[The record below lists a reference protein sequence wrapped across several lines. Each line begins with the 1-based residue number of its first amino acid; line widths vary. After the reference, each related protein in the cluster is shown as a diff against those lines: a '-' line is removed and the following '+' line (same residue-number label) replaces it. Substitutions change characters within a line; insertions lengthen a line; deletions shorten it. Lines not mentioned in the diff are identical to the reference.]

1 MKKKFFL
8 IWIFL
13 FAVLIAFDVL
23 VYRGAEEL
31 ECIEP
36 SIGTTAVINIV
47 LSMIS
52 AVIFVLLFDSYSLNK
67 KTCWIIFIAQFISLV
82 SVFVWLLYLNI
93 IPLILI
99 SIIILAIA
107 IVEII
112 NKNIRLAVACF
123 FWRIVLFGLISY
135 IPGMGYWSVWQ

>member
-36 SIGTTAVINIV
+36 SIGTTAVINIA

-52 AVIFVLLFDSYSLNK
+52 A
-67 KTCWIIFIAQFISLV
+67 
-82 SVFVWLLYLNI
+82 
-93 IPLILI
+93 
-99 SIIILAIA
+99 
-107 IVEII
+107 
-112 NKNIRLAVACF
+112 ACF
-123 FWRIVLFGLISY
+123 FWLIVLFGLISY